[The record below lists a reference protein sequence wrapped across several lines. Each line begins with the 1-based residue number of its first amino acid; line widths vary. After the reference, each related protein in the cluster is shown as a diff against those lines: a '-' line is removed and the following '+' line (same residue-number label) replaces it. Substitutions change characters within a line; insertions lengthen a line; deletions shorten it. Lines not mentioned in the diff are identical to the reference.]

1 MSTGVTSPGFFSHQE
16 VIADFSLFN
25 AMIQITA
32 IQLEVKDQSKQENLA
47 TVLRL
52 LDEAPPADLL
62 LLPELWPSGFFS
74 FGSYRADSEEVDG
87 PLVTALRQKVAEK
100 ATHAMIG
107 SFVERDGDHFY
118 NTSLLLGPDGG
129 LLAKYRKIHLFGFQ
143 SQEKQL
149 LTPGDEVTVVDLP
162 WGRAGIS
169 TCYDL
174 RFPELYRLMVDQGA
188 IFFLVASAWPLARL
202 SAWQLFNQARAHE
215 NLAYLISC
223 NCAGASR
230 GIAFAGHSMIVDP
243 LGNILAQ
250 GGETGGYVTAEI
262 DPELPIRVRKE
273 FSALDDRVYRI
284 IDER

>member
-1 MSTGVTSPGFFSHQE
+1 
-16 VIADFSLFN
+16 
-25 AMIQITA
+25 MIRITA
-32 IQLEVKDQSKQENLA
+32 IQLEAKDQSKQENRD

-52 LDEAPPADLL
+52 LDKAPAADLL

-74 FGSYRADSEEVDG
+74 FDNYHADSEEIDG
-87 PLVTALRQKVAEK
+87 PLITALREKVAEK
-100 ATHAMIG
+100 AVHAMIG
-107 SFVERDGDHFY
+107 SFVERNGDHFY
-118 NTSLLLGPDGG
+118 NTALLLGPDGAI
-129 LLAKYRKIHLFGFQ
+129 LAKYRKIHLFGFQ
-143 SQEKQL
+143 SREKQL
-149 LTPGDEVTVVDLP
+149 LSPGNEVTVVDLP

-202 SAWQLFNQARAHE
+202 SAWQLFNQSRAHE

-223 NCAGASR
+223 NCAGTNR

-250 GGETGGYVTAEI
+250 GGETGQYVTAEI

-273 FSALDDRVYRI
+273 FSALDDRVYRV
-284 IDER
+284 IDKQ